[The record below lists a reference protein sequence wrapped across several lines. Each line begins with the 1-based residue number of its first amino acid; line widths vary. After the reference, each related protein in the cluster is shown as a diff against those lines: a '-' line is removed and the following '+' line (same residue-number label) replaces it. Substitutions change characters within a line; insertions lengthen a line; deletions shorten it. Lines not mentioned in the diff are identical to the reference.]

1 MANVTEHGSSRLK
14 RQTVGA
20 MCIAQILGMIGYS
33 GVAALLPDFIEQW
46 SLSHTQAGWLSGI
59 FFVGYAASVLV
70 IVSLTDFV
78 AARSIYLV
86 SMLITAL
93 SYGAFAACDTFG
105 AALVF
110 RLLAGVG
117 LAGTYMPG
125 LKALSDK
132 AKGHYRSRVVAWY
145 TVAFTVGV
153 ALSFIIMGEIAQRNR
168 WPSAF
173 ALSAFCAIVASV
185 VAWIYMPGS
194 EQRSTKRATGFMDLR
209 PVLHNRQAMAYV
221 ISYAAVI
228 WASAGARNWIV
239 VFLYDTPTAQMPS
252 VWTSGILV
260 VAALAGILGVPAGLM
275 GNEVSLRFGL
285 RRTAIWIF
293 LIGCIASA
301 LFGLVVSLPLTI
313 AAVLTLLYAF
323 VIQGN
328 ISNLTTGTIEAA
340 STDRMGA
347 TMAVHSSIGFCGGIV
362 GPIIFGIM
370 LDSTSNT
377 TIGWWLGFATCAI
390 ACLIGAAA
398 LLLLARDPVNLA

>member
-1 MANVTEHGSSRLK
+1 
-14 RQTVGA
+14 
-20 MCIAQILGMIGYS
+20 
-33 GVAALLPDFIEQW
+33 
-46 SLSHTQAGWLSGI
+46 
-59 FFVGYAASVLV
+59 
-70 IVSLTDFV
+70 
-78 AARSIYLV
+78 
-86 SMLITAL
+86 
-93 SYGAFAACDTFG
+93 
-105 AALVF
+105 
-110 RLLAGVG
+110 
-117 LAGTYMPG
+117 MPG